1 MAQNS
6 ASAFDFVCFR
16 PRWDAVTHTWRP
28 PYWHRNMATEF
39 NAIIKINNPYSG
51 FAQGVHWL
59 TPCMTAHGISAA
71 SHNGFGGAPPDDE
84 PRFISSDSI
93 WIMFETVYP
102 MILQDQAAE
111 APHREADYREFFAGV
126 PRQFRPPEEV
136 GAGEAKES

>member
-1 MAQNS
+1 
-6 ASAFDFVCFR
+6 
-16 PRWDAVTHTWRP
+16 
-28 PYWHRNMATEF
+28 MATEF

-51 FAQGVHWL
+51 FARGVHWL

-126 PRQFRPPEEV
+126 PRQFRPPEEA
-136 GAGEAKES
+136 GAGEEKES